1 MVREQ
6 RQRTTAIGAFLLIF
20 SRMGNSTDGPC
31 VLCTDQHHDPR
42 SFQREHRRVR
52 DDTGPGLPHDLDRP
66 PAHSRRRVGRRLH
79 RLAMRRQVPGVRR
92 GPRNVPV
99 RRLVRVRR
107 GLVRTRVRQA
117 MRLLPTRGGEE
128 RAGAAGPDGG
138 CHAGERG
145 VAQRVPDSTG
155 ECWCRAVSFP
165 YSNTQLPPNY

>member
-1 MVREQ
+1 VVSVFFVLSLFAHANFVFFRFANNVNE
-6 RQRTTAIGAFLLIF
+6 RQRLINTMTRGRF
-20 SRMGNSTDGPC
+20 NASTGSFE
-31 VLCTDQHHDPR
+31 TIRDPDY
-42 SFQREHRRVR
+42 HMIWIV
-52 DDTGPGLPHDLDRP
+52 P

-79 RLAMRRQVPGVRR
+79 RLAMRAQVPGVRP

-99 RRLVRVRR
+99 RRHVRMRR

-155 ECWCRAVSFP
+155 E
-165 YSNTQLPPNY
+165 

>member
-1 MVREQ
+1 VFCLQ
-6 RQRTTAIGAFLLIF
+6 
-20 SRMGNSTDGPC
+20 S
-31 VLCTDQHHDPR
+31 DQHHDPR
-42 SFQREHRRVR
+42 SFQREHGFEFETIR
-52 DDTGPGLPHDLDRP
+52 DPDYHMIWIVHQLIHGVASGDAYTGWQCE
-66 PAHSRRRVGRRLH
+66 
-79 RLAMRRQVPGVRR
+79 RQVPGVRP

-99 RRLVRVRR
+99 RRHVRMRR

-155 ECWCRAVSFP
+155 E
-165 YSNTQLPPNY
+165 